1 MTSTRPEWQMPP
13 TEVLLQA
20 LESNMRGIV
29 MMRGVG
35 GWRGEGSVR
44 IQK

>member
-20 LESNMRGIV
+20 LESNTQGIV

-35 GWRGEGSVR
+35 GLGGSVR